1 MMIRKAIMSGII
13 SVVSVLFSFLAVS
26 CSTTEEEESIRVE
39 DISIEP
45 QSVRLTPGETCALE
59 AVIVPENATNKNVL
73 WSSSDENVATV
84 DPDGVL
90 TAAGEGRTVV
100 KAISEDGRK
109 TAICEVEVYIVEVPV
124 ESVSVEPESL
134 TLEVGEQ
141 FTLEATVLPED
152 ATDRSVV
159 WISSNPDVATVSSDG
174 VLTANRRGS
183 LVVTARSRDG
193 KVSDDCQ
200 VTVIISVTGVS
211 LEPDELS
218 LKIGTEYGL
227 VAKVIPSDAS
237 NRTLI
242 WTSEDETV
250 AKVSDEGKVSAVGL
264 GTTVVEVKT
273 EDGGFTA
280 QCEVTV
286 TEDNSFSGETVLIQ
300 AGTFMMGSPETEE
313 SRLDDETQH
322 QVTLTKDFR
331 MSIYEITNSQFCVF
345 LNSTGVP
352 ESGIGTVTYVDNGSE
367 VTEEKTLVLDSSKDA
382 GVGGL
387 YDHGVNYNSM
397 TGMWEPVSGY
407 EDHPVIFVSWFGA
420 TAYAAWVGGALPTE
434 AQWEYACR
442 AGSDAPYHF
451 GSVISS
457 VNDYGWIYT
466 SGMPT
471 THEVGQK
478 KPNAYGLYD
487 MIGNV
492 SEYCSDWFGEYPS
505 EPVVDPEGPLKGT
518 ERCVRGS
525 SIFDNVLFCRS
536 AFRNSYEPDKTGAG
550 GWVGFRVVFNED

>member
-1 MMIRKAIMSGII
+1 MTRQIGIRSIFIYAISAFAAFM
-13 SVVSVLFSFLAVS
+13 AVS
-26 CSTTEEEESIRVE
+26 CSTEDGRGANVE
-39 DISIEP
+39 GITIEP
-45 QSVRLTPGETCALE
+45 QSLRLTPGETYALE
-59 AVIVPENATNKNVL
+59 AVIVPENAENKNVL
-73 WSSSDENVATV
+73 WSSSDDNVAAV
-84 DPDGVL
+84 DPDGVV
-90 TAAGEGRTVV
+90 TAVGEGRTVI
-100 KAISEDGRK
+100 KAITEDGRK
-109 TAICEVEVYIVEVPV
+109 TAICEVDVYIVQVPV
-124 ESVSVEPESL
+124 ESVAVEPESL

-141 FTLEATVLPED
+141 FTLQAVVLPED

-159 WISSNPDVATVSSDG
+159 WISSNPDVASVSSEG
-174 VLTANRRGS
+174 VVTANGRGS
-183 LVVTARSRDG
+183 LVVTARSQDG
-193 KVSDDCQ
+193 KVSADCQ
-200 VTVIISVTGVS
+200 VTVVISVDGVT
-211 LEPDELS
+211 LEPDKLS
-218 LKIGTEYGL
+218 LKIGTEYEL
-227 VAKVIPSDAS
+227 VAKVSPSNAS
-237 NRTLI
+237 NRNLI

-250 AKVSDEGKVSAVGL
+250 AKVDEGMVSAVGL

-286 TEDNSFSGETVLIQ
+286 TEDTSFSGETVLIT
-300 AGTFMMGSPETEE
+300 AGTFMMGSPETED

-331 MSIYEITNSQFCVF
+331 MSIYEITNSQYCVF

-352 ESGIGTVTYVDNGSE
+352 ESGVGTVTYVDNG
-367 VTEEKTLVLDSSKDA
+367 TEMTAEKTLVLDSSKDA

-397 TGMWEPVSGY
+397 TGKWEPVSGY
-407 EDHPVIFVSWFGA
+407 EDYPVIFVSWFGA
-420 TAYAAWVGGALPTE
+420 TAYAEWVGGSLPTE

-492 SEYCSDWFGEYPS
+492 SEYCSDWFGEYPT
-505 EPVVDPEGPLKGT
+505 EPVIDPEGPLTGT

-536 AFRNSYEPDKTGAG
+536 AFRNSYEPDKTGSG
-550 GWVGFRVVFNED
+550 GWVGFRIVFNED